1 MDNTKEMTAEE
12 MMINSLKMKIAK
24 KYKQVKRGFFEIGE
38 FYLFSRGLVEGV
50 RTALLYS
57 DKDLTGSNCFSE
69 LKEIEKIVSTIYGGT
84 PEQAEE
90 AKEKILFF

>member
-1 MDNTKEMTAEE
+1 MEITSEE

-24 KYKQVKRGFFEIGE
+24 KYRQVRRGFFEIEE
-38 FYLFSRGLVEGV
+38 FYLYSRGLVEGV
-50 RTALLYS
+50 RTAFLYS
-57 DKDLTGSNCFSE
+57 EKDLTGSNYFSE
-69 LKEIEKIVSTIYGGT
+69 LKEIEKVVSNIYGGT